1 MNVKVTG
8 PLFAISLG
16 ALTALAPI
24 SIDMALPALHDMHSD
39 SSARMG
45 LTGLALSVYVLGLAV
60 SSFFYGPVIAR
71 LRGKR

>member
-45 LTGLALSVYVLGLAV
+45 LTGLALSV
-60 SSFFYGPVIAR
+60 
-71 LRGKR
+71 